1 MGKSNS
7 KPTITINENIKA
19 DNNKNTQEN
28 MEFNVKIDLMFF
40 VIIGIVVFLIIK
52 LNKYFK
58 NYVEKKTTITV

>member
-28 MEFNVKIDLMFF
+28 MEFNVKLDLMFF

-52 LNKYFK
+52 LKKYFK
-58 NYVEKKTTITV
+58 DYVAKKTTIAV